1 MMVGLDDLR
10 GLTNVHNSMVLKVV
24 ASDLKQKMSCLLQ
37 QLPELFLMET
47 NNYKALFSV
56 SYRPDLNQLNS
67 DNNCKG
73 RIKSSS

>member
-47 NNYKALFSV
+47 NNYKALLSV
-56 SYRPDLNQLNS
+56 S
-67 DNNCKG
+67 
-73 RIKSSS
+73 